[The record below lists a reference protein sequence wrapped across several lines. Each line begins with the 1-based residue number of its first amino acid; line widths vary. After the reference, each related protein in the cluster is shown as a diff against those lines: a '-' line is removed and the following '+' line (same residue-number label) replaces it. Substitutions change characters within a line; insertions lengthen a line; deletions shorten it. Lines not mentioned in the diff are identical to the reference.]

1 MINELALTTESSVA
15 EFTAVNVSAYTSYF
29 PPGSLEILTLVDFI
43 IIYTIISV
51 LGIIANFINIVVFVK
66 MGPQDS
72 VNISLLGLSISDFL
86 FLLLTLF
93 LSICYYPFWTYADL
107 NFNIVDMKM
116 LTLGWPQF
124 YFKRVGN
131 WITAFIMLERCI
143 CIALPLKVK
152 DIITPKRTIAI
163 LVLIYLM
170 MALAISPAYVSASY
184 QPRWD
189 SKKNRTMI
197 VFVFH
202 ENTAQID
209 AISTAISFAL
219 TLITFVWV
227 VICTFILVINLKI
240 KGKWR
245 KEMTGHEK
253 SRNVTSRD
261 QKVIKMVTLLSIIF
275 IISFTP
281 DVIVLLF
288 MTFDYRVSIYGDY
301 FDLFLALNG
310 ISEPFLA
317 ISATVNIFVYL
328 TMSSK
333 YREIY
338 MRYFYIHRKCQKV

>member
-1 MINELALTTESSVA
+1 MVNELNLTTDSSV
-15 EFTAVNVSAYTSYF
+15 TWYTGVNVSTYRSYF
-29 PPGSLEILTLVDFI
+29 PPGSIEILTLVDFVV
-43 IIYTIISV
+43 IYTVISV
-51 LGIIANFINIVVFVK
+51 FGIVANVINIVVFFK

-72 VNISLLGLSISDFL
+72 VNISLLGLSISDFC

-93 LSICYYPFWTYADL
+93 LSICYYPFWEYADL
-107 NFNIVDMKM
+107 SFNIVEMKM

-152 DIITPKRTIAI
+152 DIITPRRTVAI
-163 LVLIYLM
+163 LVLIHVV
-170 MALAISPAYVSASY
+170 MALAISPAYVSTSY
-184 QPRWD
+184 QAQWD

-197 VFVFH
+197 VFVYH
-202 ENTAQID
+202 ENSAQID
-209 AISTAISFAL
+209 AISSAISFTLTIITFAWVFIC
-219 TLITFVWV
+219 TLILV
-227 VICTFILVINLKI
+227 VSLRI

-245 KEMTGHEK
+245 KEMAGQDK
-253 SRNVTSRD
+253 SKKVTSRD
-261 QKVIKMVTLLSIIF
+261 QKVIKMVTLLSVVF

-288 MTFDYRVSIYGDY
+288 MTFDYRVSVYGDY
-301 FDLFLALNG
+301 FDLFLTLNG

-317 ISATVNIFVYL
+317 ISASVNIFVYL

-338 MRYFYIHRKCQKV
+338 TRCFWVHRSCQKK